1 MKLLQ
6 NLKGACGVLTVSALL
21 CSCSSAVFPDI
32 IEEDEA
38 VNEPVMSEDSR
49 FVGRKGKKIELS
61 LPEESS
67 SLRADDKNAAYDEDD
82 KELAD
87 AMNSTLV
94 KDDEVAASKTTP
106 VNKED
111 IKKLE
116 PEDMKES
123 ADLSEGETVV
133 EQGIFAE
140 ENVGP
145 SVSYR
150 METFYFANGSSVLD
164 SKYNKQIRNIVKQA
178 KSKKNAVVKVQ
189 GFASSRTRN
198 TDAVSHKLANFKVS
212 AARAASV
219 ADALKRYGL
228 PASMIETEALS
239 DSVPA
244 YQEVMPE
251 GERLNRRVEVY
262 ITY

>member
-6 NLKGACGVLTVSALL
+6 NLKGACGVFAVSALL

-32 IEEDEA
+32 IEEDED
-38 VNEPVMSEDSR
+38 VNRPVMSESSS
-49 FVGRKGKKIELS
+49 FVSRKGKKIEQS
-61 LPEESS
+61 LPEESN
-67 SLRADDKNAAYDEDD
+67 SLRADNKNAAYDEDD
-82 KELAD
+82 EELNE
-87 AMNSTLV
+87 AMDGSLV
-94 KDDEVAASKTTP
+94 KDDEIAAAETTP
-106 VNKED
+106 VERKD
-111 IKKLE
+111 IKKVE
-116 PEDMKES
+116 PKDMKES
-123 ADLSEGETVV
+123 ADLSEDETIV

-145 SVSYR
+145 SVSYL
-150 METFYFANGSSVLD
+150 METFYFADGSSVLD
-164 SKYNKQIRNIVKQA
+164 SKYNKQIRNIVKRA
-178 KSKKNAVVKVQ
+178 KAKKNAVVKVQ

-212 AARAASV
+212 AARAANV
-219 ADALKRYGL
+219 ADALKRSGL